1 MAELSLWTSQEIID
15 ATGGALVGNAFEVSG
30 VSIDSRSIAAGDL
43 FIAIKGPNHDG
54 HDFAKQAAEQGA
66 ALLLDRTVADL
77 PAGAKVIIVED
88 TFQALNDLAIAARAR
103 TNAEIIAITG
113 SVGKTGTKELMAAV
127 LAQHGKTHC
136 PVGSFNNHWGV
147 PLTLV
152 RMPRDTQFGVFE
164 IGMNHAGE
172 IGPLAKLVKPRL
184 VIITTIAGVH
194 LENFDHIDD
203 IARAKAEIFQGLV
216 PGGMAVLPFDNAF
229 FGILTDYA
237 LSFGASNVVS
247 FGEGAKSAVRLEKV
261 SYHPDCS
268 CARARVLGQDVTFK
282 IGMPGHHWVTNAL
295 AVLAATQLL
304 TGELAQAGIAL
315 ARMMP
320 PKGRGAHH
328 SLNFKGG
335 TLHLIDESYNA
346 SPPSMRAALDILSV
360 QPVEKQ
366 GRRIVV
372 LGDMLELGDETIDAH
387 EALVDPIAKAG
398 VDRVYLVGKHMRN
411 LAAKLGRERL
421 ALCADDTENLQ
432 TVLERDMRAGD
443 VVMLKGSNS
452 IGLSRIVDHLTGSYP
467 EHNPSDELL

>member
-1 MAELSLWTSQEIID
+1 MVELSLWSSQEIID
-15 ATGGALVGNAFEVSG
+15 ATGGTLSGDAFDVSG
-30 VSIDSRSIAAGDL
+30 VSIDSRTVGAGDL

-54 HDFAKQAAEQGA
+54 HDFARAAAEKGA
-66 ALLLDRTVADL
+66 ALLLDRAIDGL
-77 PAGAKVIIVED
+77 PDGACSIIVDD
-88 TFQALNDLAIAARAR
+88 TFSALNDLGHAARAR
-103 TNAEIIAITG
+103 TNADIVAITG
-113 SVGKTGTKELMAAV
+113 SVGKTGTKELLAAV
-127 LAQHGKTHC
+127 LSQHGKTHC

-147 PLTLV
+147 PLTLA
-152 RMPRDTQFGVFE
+152 RMPRDAQFGVFE

-172 IGPLAKLVKPRL
+172 IAPLAKMVKPRL

-194 LENFDHIDD
+194 MANFDHIDD

-247 FGEGAKSAVRLEKV
+247 FGEGAKSAVKLEKV

-304 TGELAQAGIAL
+304 TGELGQAGIAL
-315 ARMMP
+315 AGMVP

-328 SLNFKGG
+328 TLNFKGG
-335 TLHLIDESYNA
+335 ALQLVDESYNA
-346 SPPSMRAALDILSV
+346 SPPSMRAALEILAA
-360 QPVEKQ
+360 QPVGRQ
-366 GRRIVV
+366 GRRVAV
-372 LGDMLELGDETIDAH
+372 LGDMLELGDETVSAH
-387 EALVDPIAKAG
+387 EALAAPIDKAG
-398 VDRVYLVGKHMRN
+398 VDRVYLVGAAVKS

-421 ALCADDTENLQ
+421 ALCVENTKELQ
-432 TVLERDMRAGD
+432 SRLERDLRAGD
-443 VVMLKGSNS
+443 VVMLKGSNG
-452 IGLSRIVDHLTGSYP
+452 IGLSRIVDHFIDAYP
-467 EHNPSDELL
+467 AQTPSDELL